1 MSVVRT
7 LIGNVKGPKG
17 DTGSQGPQG
26 VAGTIEIGS
35 VQTVSYGSPASVTN
49 SGTEEEAI
57 LDFQIPQGAPGAQVT
72 DMSNLVLS
80 TITDSTADYP
90 AFAVSETGSTIFGK
104 IRKFL
109 SDLKTKYVSKSMM
122 TTSTDVDTA
131 GQAVADAKAIKSLN
145 DSLSKYAFPIV
156 SGSYD
161 IETIGNYKQIQSSN
175 TSSSSFV
182 TASGEHL
189 YTLLSWTASDNNKA
203 WQMAITTE
211 GKVWTRAYIWW
222 NSAWGAWRPT
232 TPITYDY
239 TFTVSGGISAGTIGT
254 RGAQESI
261 SDPYHNKLTLIGVV
275 ITGMTDSSSI
285 HPVVF
290 KNGETLYC
298 NWYRASSSAIGE
310 SSTRVGARFI
320 YI

>member
-1 MSVVRT
+1 MPRL
-7 LIGNVKGPKG
+7 LIGNVKGVKG
-17 DTGSQGPQG
+17 DTGAQGERG
-26 VAGTIEIGS
+26 LAGTIEVGS

-145 DSLSKYAFPIV
+145 DSLSN
-156 SGSYD
+156 
-161 IETIGNYKQIQSSN
+161 TIDSL
-175 TSSSSFV
+175 
-182 TASGEHL
+182 A
-189 YTLLSWTASDNNKA
+189 NKA
-203 WQMAITTE
+203 DAADLTALADDYRQKVFCKQWDITIDVSVPANGNALIFSGQNIRGDLPSGAHIISARCAWASNNNIIISQSWLSGAGNLTARAYNPTNAAITVT
-211 GKVWTRAYIWW
+211 
-222 NSAWGAWRPT
+222 SATAVAF
-232 TPITYDY
+232 YY
-239 TFTVSGGISAGTIGT
+239 
-254 RGAQESI
+254 
-261 SDPYHNKLTLIGVV
+261 L
-275 ITGMTDSSSI
+275 
-285 HPVVF
+285 
-290 KNGETLYC
+290 
-298 NWYRASSSAIGE
+298 
-310 SSTRVGARFI
+310 
-320 YI
+320 

>member
-80 TITDSTADYP
+80 TITDSTDDYP

-109 SDLKTKYVSKSMM
+109 SDLKSKYVSKSMM
-122 TTSTDVDTA
+122 STSTNIGTP
-131 GQAVADAKAIKSLN
+131 GEAVADAVAIKTLN
-145 DSLSKYAFPIV
+145 DSIATLTALVTPSRKYF
-156 SGSYD
+156 
-161 IETIGNYKQIQSSN
+161 TNWN
-175 TSSSSFV
+175 V
-182 TASGEHL
+182 TKWGHYCAV
-189 YTLLSWTASDNNKA
+189 N
-203 WQMAITTE
+203 
-211 GKVWTRAYIWW
+211 WW
-222 NSAWGAWRPT
+222 NTG
-232 TPITYDY
+232 
-239 TFTVSGGISAGTIGT
+239 FTMDSDGVTVTGTIEQGYRPYNDVRILT
-254 RGAQESI
+254 KVYNGSAYVECVFAI
-261 SDPYHNKLTLIGVV
+261 STAGV
-275 ITGMTDSSSI
+275 ITIRGIDGSKINGIQPRYLQLNSI
-285 HPVVF
+285 VYYVD
-290 KNGETLYC
+290 
-298 NWYRASSSAIGE
+298 
-310 SSTRVGARFI
+310 
-320 YI
+320 

>member
-57 LDFQIPQGAPGAQVT
+57 LDFQIPQGAPGATVK

-80 TITDSTADYP
+80 SITDSTADYP

-109 SDLKTKYVSKSMM
+109 SDLKNNYVSKSMM
-122 TTSTDVDTA
+122 TISTDVDTA

-145 DSLSKYAFPIV
+145 DSLANLSTDVSTNYATKTELTNNARMV
-156 SGSYD
+156 TLQSGQSATVTFSTYQTVAL
-161 IETIGNYKQIQSSN
+161 IFTTHNNSNYEMFMYSNGYIAKNGADTGLTATLSSDYKTVTLNN
-175 TSSSSFV
+175 TSGQYYYIGILHPD
-182 TASGEHL
+182 TA
-189 YTLLSWTASDNNKA
+189 TMT
-203 WQMAITTE
+203 
-211 GKVWTRAYIWW
+211 
-222 NSAWGAWRPT
+222 
-232 TPITYDY
+232 
-239 TFTVSGGISAGTIGT
+239 ISA
-254 RGAQESI
+254 
-261 SDPYHNKLTLIGVV
+261 PN
-275 ITGMTDSSSI
+275 
-285 HPVVF
+285 
-290 KNGETLYC
+290 
-298 NWYRASSSAIGE
+298 
-310 SSTRVGARFI
+310 
-320 YI
+320 

>member
-109 SDLKTKYVSKSMM
+109 YDLKNKYVSKSMM

-145 DSLSKYAFPIV
+145 DSLSNTLANWDTVSVYSGTANIVAPYTDYATASCTLDAGTYIV
-156 SGSYD
+156 QAYLEVTGAVSNIGYFAKFESTSEILATSTFDRPSGYSPSVSMACPVR
-161 IETIGNYKQIQSSN
+161 ITSQTNFTLRCGVNYLGGG
-175 TSSSSFV
+175 TSAG
-182 TASGEHL
+182 TASG
-189 YTLLSWTASDNNKA
+189 
-203 WQMAITTE
+203 
-211 GKVWTRAYIWW
+211 
-222 NSAWGAWRPT
+222 
-232 TPITYDY
+232 
-239 TFTVSGGISAGTIGT
+239 
-254 RGAQESI
+254 
-261 SDPYHNKLTLIGVV
+261 KL
-275 ITGMTDSSSI
+275 
-285 HPVVF
+285 
-290 KNGETLYC
+290 
-298 NWYRASSSAIGE
+298 
-310 SSTRVGARFI
+310 RVLKLK
-320 YI
+320 